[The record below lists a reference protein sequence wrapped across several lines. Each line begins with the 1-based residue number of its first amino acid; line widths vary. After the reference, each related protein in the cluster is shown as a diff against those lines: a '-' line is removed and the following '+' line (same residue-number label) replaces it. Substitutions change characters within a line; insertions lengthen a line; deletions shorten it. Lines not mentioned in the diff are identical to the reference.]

1 MIMSEG
7 DWYRVEN
14 EAEIP
19 SPTLLLYPQRIIQ
32 NIQKAVDMVGDVKNL
47 MPHVKT
53 HKLPE
58 IVGMHLSLG
67 VKRFKCATIAEAE
80 MVAGSGGQD
89 ILLAHQPVGPNS
101 VRLRFLMD
109 RYPLVRWA
117 TVVDSAETVSR
128 LSELFGDAPR
138 KLIIFLDLDCGMH
151 RTGIEPGENAAKL
164 YEHIIRSPGLEV
176 GGIHAYDGHN
186 HEQDLTKRTKIC
198 DEYFAPILEF
208 RDHLESLGH
217 AVPELVAG
225 GTPTFPIHS
234 KYSDRTC
241 SPGTTIL
248 WDFGYKEGLPDLDFE
263 YAAVL
268 LTRVISKPG
277 SQRVCFDLGH
287 KAIAADKPQPRVRM
301 FGLESAHPEV
311 HSEEHLMMKFD
322 RAEEL
327 KVGDVCYGVPVH
339 ICPTV
344 ALHDHAWVVQDGK
357 AIGLWEIAARR
368 RSLGV

>member
-1 MIMSEG
+1 MVKG
-7 DWYRVEN
+7 NWYQVEN

-19 SPTLLLYPQRIIQ
+19 SPALLVYPQRIIR
-32 NIQKAVDMVGDVKNL
+32 NIQRSIDVVGDVNNL

-58 IVGMHLSLG
+58 VVGMQLSLG
-67 VKRFKCATIAEAE
+67 IRRFKCATIAEAE

-89 ILLAHQPVGPNS
+89 ILLAHQPVGPNAA
-101 VRLRFLMD
+101 RLRFLMD
-109 RYPLVRWA
+109 RYPLVRWG
-117 TVVDSAETVSR
+117 TVVDNAETVSM
-128 LSELFGDAPR
+128 LCEVFGDAPR
-138 KLIIFLDLDCGMH
+138 KLMVFLDLDCGMH
-151 RTGIEPGENAAKL
+151 RTGIEPGGFAAKL
-164 YEHIIRSPGLEV
+164 YETIIRSPGLEV
-176 GGIHAYDGHN
+176 GGLHAYDGHN
-186 HEQDLTKRTKIC
+186 HEQDIGKRTKIC
-198 DEYFAPILEF
+198 DADFVPILDF
-208 RDHLESLGH
+208 RDDLESSGQ
-217 AVPELVAG
+217 AVPELIAG

-234 KYSDRTC
+234 KYSDRIC
-241 SPGTTIL
+241 SPGTTSL
-248 WDFGYKEGLPDLDFE
+248 WDFGYEDGLPDMDFE

-268 LTRVISKPG
+268 FTRVISKPG

-287 KAIAADKPQPRVRM
+287 KSIAADKPQPRVRL
-301 FGLESAHPEV
+301 FGHESAHPEV
-311 HSEEHLMMKFD
+311 HSEEHLMMKCD
-322 RAEEL
+322 RVDEL